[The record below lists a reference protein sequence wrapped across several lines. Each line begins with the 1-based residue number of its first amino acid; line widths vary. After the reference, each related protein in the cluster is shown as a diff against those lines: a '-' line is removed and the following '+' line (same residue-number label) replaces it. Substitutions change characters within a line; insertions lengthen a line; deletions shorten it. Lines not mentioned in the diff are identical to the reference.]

1 LSENKLFELWLGN
14 SVDISKQ
21 LLQNK
26 KNVQSTGDFFFESI
40 LKKYRYNF
48 TQADIKKNEHGKPY
62 LPDEN
67 ISFNMSHCDDQIV
80 MLVCD
85 QEFCGIDIQ
94 ASKSRKKFDDALK
107 SVFTDKEQAILNKLN
122 RDSDSFQLWSL
133 KEAYIKAIGSSIWFG
148 RDYDFSENL
157 PHYSDLWFSSND
169 LFLYSMKIDS
179 GLFLSIAV
187 PQKPKSLVIKKI

>member
-85 QEFCGIDIQ
+85 QEFCGIDI
-94 ASKSRKKFDDALK
+94 
-107 SVFTDKEQAILNKLN
+107 
-122 RDSDSFQLWSL
+122 
-133 KEAYIKAIGSSIWFG
+133 
-148 RDYDFSENL
+148 
-157 PHYSDLWFSSND
+157 P
-169 LFLYSMKIDS
+169 LFYEDR
-179 GLFLSIAV
+179 
-187 PQKPKSLVIKKI
+187 